1 MEAIQLL
8 FTKAQISSV
17 KNIIKQR
24 TVLNLNDNSFYVSF
38 INMFNVNNRDSLFEF
53 DLYAESDKGPIQ
65 FEIRGHEKTLAGED
79 ALQMSQMSARQKL
92 TYKQSSFLPEMVKVF
107 DGSIIGQSGKNNRK
121 GDSAHF
127 TGQLCFRSSV

>member
-65 FEIRGHEKTLAGED
+65 FEIRGHEKDTRWRGCSSNVAD
-79 ALQMSQMSARQKL
+79 VCSA
-92 TYKQSSFLPEMVKVF
+92 EI
-107 DGSIIGQSGKNNRK
+107 DI
-121 GDSAHF
+121 
-127 TGQLCFRSSV
+127 